1 MQALDKARA
10 ALLYLQRLP
19 LQAQVTVATAALLCV
34 LLVVAVTSPLLSV
47 LFDSARQVSN
57 LEPRIARTLG
67 FEASGDVLATNLE
80 LVEREVE
87 LYTWDAA
94 ENLASLGA
102 ELQQTTRKMAEGAGL
117 TVNGS
122 QLLPSEERERTNL
135 LRVNLELSGSPQ
147 ALDAFLEELD
157 LNRPLMLVETIR
169 ILPARQLR
177 GVTSDDLTVSAR
189 VVTFRL
195 REAS

>member
-34 LLVVAVTSPLLSV
+34 LLVIAVTSPLLSV

-169 ILPARQLR
+169 IVPARQLR